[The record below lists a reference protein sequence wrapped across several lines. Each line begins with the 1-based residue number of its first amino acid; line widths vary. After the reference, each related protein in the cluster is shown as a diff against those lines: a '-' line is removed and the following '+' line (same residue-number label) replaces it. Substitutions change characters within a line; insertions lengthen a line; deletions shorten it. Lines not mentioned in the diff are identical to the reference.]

1 MSDPKSKLSTRV
13 EVFTRA
19 TADAFNRAIGEVL
32 AARSPWQ
39 LLYRLSRIDFLGL
52 VLHPGWILVVVQP
65 DLARRLMLPQTPSFQ
80 QRHALHREQVRKVL
94 QTAVAEWDGAG
105 SLKQLKIS
113 PSSALTPSGA
123 AAASAGRSGCTD
135 EAALSTGSRLGL
147 SMMCRSQLPRSAGR
161 WTTGRTW
168 TNSRWHSGRPAP
180 PAISVSPSC
189 TRQAMGLASSCRAWP
204 LGPSLGTLKTK
215 QGKTTA
221 SRGLLF
227 STGRSIPVAS
237 TSAITAKIS
246 VQGWRKSCTG
256 APWIDR
262 RRPARSST

>member
-180 PAISVSPSC
+180 RQSAFPRPAPGRRWGWRRPVGP
-189 TRQAMGLASSCRAWP
+189 
-204 LGPSLGTLKTK
+204 GPSGP
-215 QGKTTA
+215 A
-221 SRGLLF
+221 SER
-227 STGRSIPVAS
+227 
-237 TSAITAKIS
+237 
-246 VQGWRKSCTG
+246 
-256 APWIDR
+256 
-262 RRPARSST
+262 